1 MFSTNYNYQYIDWA
15 HDPIPGEE
23 FEHLGNLVSH
33 IIRPTITIGLSDYL
47 NINYQQTIGVRSMDW
62 MGEGDSYH
70 HRDENSLSDF
80 VNALG
85 NAYGDASIN
94 LKYLVNIGAGEGYH
108 SVGCLN
114 SGICQYCISFEM
126 LEENRNSIRK
136 NFIENDIKKNFLI
149 LPKAEIGFLNL
160 LREKIKF
167 DNTLFLF
174 DIEGDEFKLLDHSVL
189 NEMKTS
195 RMIIE
200 FHHFYSDDISRKK
213 LVENIQEFFDIKWI
227 KNQSRSFSEYNILN
241 KFSDDE
247 KWLMMSESRPQTMQ
261 WLICEPKK

>member
-1 MFSTNYNYQYIDWA
+1 INLNVL
-15 HDPIPGEE
+15 DPIQKKRNYLTKRIEDLTNNTVLMGIYKNTKLVKTKNYFAKPAQL
-23 FEHLGNLVSH
+23 LGCYEQEVQNE
-33 IIRPTITIGLSDYL
+33 II
-47 NINYQQTIGVRSMDW
+47 
-62 MGEGDSYH
+62 
-70 HRDENSLSDF
+70 DF
-80 VNALG
+80 KKKF
-85 NAYGDASIN
+85 N

-247 KWLMMSESRPQTMQ
+247 KWLMMSESRPQTM
-261 WLICEPKK
+261 